1 MNHIHKSNALI
12 KLALHFHRSRRKK
25 ESAWKFP
32 KLPGSTFRRFFLFFF
47 FWAFFSLFGDWPGM
61 EYPLLVF
68 YFLCSACFACFA
80 CLPVCLYLTINLCT
94 LYCVIPTGLILDL

>member
-47 FWAFFSLFGDWPGM
+47 SGRFFPC
-61 EYPLLVF
+61 LVTGLEWNIHCW
-68 YFLCSACFACFA
+68 YFISYVLPVLPVS
-80 CLPVCLYLTINLCT
+80 PVCLFACT
-94 LYCVIPTGLILDL
+94 